1 MVEMNNDGHFVFTV
15 GCTIDRSRDFPTGR
29 YIGKKLLGS
38 GTYGVVVEGQD
49 EKHNRARAAIKLVR
63 RGSTLYREAALKEIR
78 ILRDLGGHCNTPQ
91 LLRDFEHQGHICMV
105 FDLLGEDLLAILER
119 SIFASPQ
126 SNCVYLQN

>member
-1 MVEMNNDGHFVFTV
+1 M
-15 GCTIDRSRDFPTGR
+15 CKR
-29 YIGKKLLGS
+29 LLGS
-38 GTYGVVVEGQD
+38 GTYGVVVECTD

-91 LLRDFEHQGHICMV
+91 LLRDFEHAGHICMA

-119 SIFASPQ
+119 
-126 SNCVYLQN
+126 